1 MVRFISAMTE
11 CNIFQLGDMNDLLAY
26 GKNIMNNIR
35 TKMWT
40 NQGLKVIVIIVLV
53 ICNLTILYL
62 GFFWSP
68 DDKVP
73 PPGMR
78 TIFVVTYQ

>member
-1 MVRFISAMTE
+1 
-11 CNIFQLGDMNDLLAY
+11 MNDLLAL
-26 GKNIMNNIR
+26 GKNIMTNIR

-73 PPGMR
+73 PPGMH
-78 TIFVVTYQ
+78 TIFFVTNELGTNNTVPLPSNTTKN